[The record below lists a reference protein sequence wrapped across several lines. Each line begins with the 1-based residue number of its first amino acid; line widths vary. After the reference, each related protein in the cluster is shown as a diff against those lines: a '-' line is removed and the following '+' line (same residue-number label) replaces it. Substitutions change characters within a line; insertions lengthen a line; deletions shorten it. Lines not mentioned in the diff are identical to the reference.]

1 MDRRGPALSPDLDFV
16 SGRRKLRAAPRARRL
31 RRLVQCPAERPA
43 PRIGH
48 GAESSRVRLRLDRIP
63 LRHNLRAGLRLR
75 PDGDDSLH
83 QLLVL
88 PGNANLRLPDH
99 AVLDQGHD
107 RRIAQQGSGRHRR
120 RLGRNR
126 RHGAAPVTLA
136 ILGLAFIVL
145 VIVGLPISFAVGVAS
160 VIATFLLSG
169 VDNATIVQRM
179 LTAINT
185 FPLLAVIF
193 FVFAG
198 VLMARGGIARRLVMM
213 AEVLVGWLPGSL
225 AQIVCVASMF
235 FGGVTG
241 SAVAEVSSIGS
252 MMIPAMEKD
261 GYSRRFATAIVLMAA
276 TMGPI
281 IPPSIGMIV
290 FAHVAGN
297 VSIAALFL
305 AGVIPGVLIGMSL
318 MAASFVHGKLYH
330 RKELPVIPMRDKI
343 IRVIDGMAG
352 VFTMVIILGGIISG
366 IFTATE
372 AGAAAAVYALILTVF
387 VYKEIKISELPEIM
401 WECCLT
407 NAVVM
412 LLIATCSVFS
422 WILTYENLPTLL
434 AENFFNL
441 IQSKWAFL
449 LLLNVFL
456 LIVGMFID
464 MTPALIMLVPMLIP
478 LAIKFDINMVH
489 LGLIMV
495 INLSFGLTTPPVGT
509 ALFVALK
516 VGKISMDKLLP
527 PLLPLLACMSVV
539 LLLVTYVPSIYD
551 WLPRML
557 GLMK

>member
-1 MDRRGPALSPDLDFV
+1 V
-16 SGRRKLRAAPRARRL
+16 
-31 RRLVQCPAERPA
+31 
-43 PRIGH
+43 I
-48 GAESSRVRLRLDRIP
+48 
-63 LRHNLRAGLRLR
+63 
-75 PDGDDSLH
+75 
-83 QLLVL
+83 LL
-88 PGNANLRLPDH
+88 
-99 AVLDQGHD
+99 
-107 RRIAQQGSGRHRR
+107 
-120 RLGRNR
+120 
-126 RHGAAPVTLA
+126 

-145 VIVGLPISFAVGVAS
+145 TVVGLPISFAVGVAT
-160 VIATFLLSG
+160 ILGTFLLPG

-179 LTAINT
+179 LTSVNT

-198 VLMARGGIARRLVMM
+198 MLMARGGIARRLVMM

-241 SAVAEVSSIGS
+241 SAVAEVSSIGA

-261 GYSRRFATAIVLMAA
+261 GYSRSFATAIVLTAA

-305 AGVIPGVLIGMSL
+305 AGVVPGVLIGASL
-318 MAASFVHGKLYH
+318 MVASFVHGKLYH
-330 RKELPVIPMRDKI
+330 QKTLPVLSRREKVR
-343 IRVIDGMAG
+343 RVFDGMAG

-372 AGAAAAVYALILTVF
+372 AGAVASMYALFLTV
-387 VYKEIKISELPEIM
+387 VIYREIKISELPEIL

-412 LLIATCSVFS
+412 LLIATCSVYS
-422 WILTYENLPTLL
+422 WLLTYENLPTLL
-434 AENFFNL
+434 ADNFFNL
-441 IQSKWAFL
+441 IQTKWAFL
-449 LLLNVFL
+449 LILNGFL
-456 LIVGMFID
+456 LIVGMFVD

-478 LAIKFDINMVH
+478 LAQKFGIDMVH

-495 INLSFGLTTPPVGT
+495 INLAFGLTTPPVGT

-516 VGKISMDKLLP
+516 VGNISMEKIIP
-527 PLLPLLACMSVV
+527 PLIPLLACMGAV
-539 LLLVTYVPSIYD
+539 LLFVTYVPEVYQ
-551 WLPRML
+551 WLPRGL

>member
-1 MDRRGPALSPDLDFV
+1 M
-16 SGRRKLRAAPRARRL
+16 
-31 RRLVQCPAERPA
+31 
-43 PRIGH
+43 
-48 GAESSRVRLRLDRIP
+48 
-63 LRHNLRAGLRLR
+63 
-75 PDGDDSLH
+75 
-83 QLLVL
+83 
-88 PGNANLRLPDH
+88 
-99 AVLDQGHD
+99 
-107 RRIAQQGSGRHRR
+107 
-120 RLGRNR
+120 
-126 RHGAAPVTLA
+126 TLA
-136 ILGLAFIVL
+136 ILGAVFIL
-145 VIVGLPISFAVGVAS
+145 LMAVGMPISFAVGVAS
-160 VIATFLLSG
+160 VVATFLLPG

-179 LTAINT
+179 LVSINT

-198 VLMARGGIARRLVMM
+198 TLMSRGGIARRLVMM

-261 GYSRRFATAIVLMAA
+261 GYSRRFATAIVLTAA

-290 FAHVAGN
+290 FAHVAGS

-305 AGVIPGVLIGMSL
+305 AGVIPGVMIGLSL
-318 MAASFVHGKLYH
+318 MVASFVHGKLYH
-330 RKELPVIPMRDKI
+330 QKKLPTLPRREKVR
-343 IRVIDGMAG
+343 RVIDGMAG

-366 IFTATE
+366 VFTATE
-372 AGAAAAVYALILTVF
+372 AGAAASVYALILTVF
-387 VYKEIKISELPEIM
+387 VYREIKLSELPEIL

-412 LLIATCSVFS
+412 MLIASCSVFS

-441 IQSKWAFL
+441 IQNKWAFL
-449 LLLNVFL
+449 LILNGFL

-464 MTPALIMLVPMLIP
+464 MTPAIIMLVPMLIP
-478 LAIKFDINMVH
+478 LAQKFGIDMVH
-489 LGLIMV
+489 LGLIIVM
-495 INLSFGLTTPPVGT
+495 NLAYGLTTPPVGT

-516 VGKISMDKLLP
+516 VARLP
-527 PLLPLLACMSVV
+527 MEQIIAPLLPLLACMTVV
-539 LLLVTYVPSIYD
+539 LLIVTYMPEVYV
-551 WLPRML
+551 WLPRSF

>member
-1 MDRRGPALSPDLDFV
+1 MILFTL
-16 SGRRKLRAAPRARRL
+16 
-31 RRLVQCPAERPA
+31 
-43 PRIGH
+43 
-48 GAESSRVRLRLDRIP
+48 
-63 LRHNLRAGLRLR
+63 
-75 PDGDDSLH
+75 
-83 QLLVL
+83 
-88 PGNANLRLPDH
+88 
-99 AVLDQGHD
+99 
-107 RRIAQQGSGRHRR
+107 
-120 RLGRNR
+120 
-126 RHGAAPVTLA
+126 GAAF
-136 ILGLAFIVL
+136 ILLMVL
-145 VIVGLPISFAVGVAS
+145 GLPISFAVGVAS
-160 VIATFLLSG
+160 VIGTFLLPG
-169 VDNATIVQRM
+169 VDNATVVQRM

-198 VLMARGGIARRLVMM
+198 TLMARGGIARRLVLM
-213 AEVLVGWLPGSL
+213 AEVLVGWLPGSM

-241 SAVAEVSSIGS
+241 SAVAEVSSIGA

-261 GYSRRFATAIVLMAA
+261 GYSRRFATAIVLTAA

-305 AGVIPGVLIGMSL
+305 AGVIPGIMIGLSL
-318 MAASFVHGKLYH
+318 MIASFVHGKLYH
-330 RKELPVIPMRDKI
+330 QKTLPKLETREKVR
-343 IRVIDGMAG
+343 RVIDGLAG

-372 AGAAAAVYALILTVF
+372 AGAAAAVYALILTMF
-387 VYKEIKISELPEIM
+387 VYKEIKPSELPGIL

-412 LLIATCSVFS
+412 MLIATCSVYS

-449 LLLNVFL
+449 LILNLFL
-456 LIVGMFID
+456 LVVGMFVD

-478 LAIKFDINMVH
+478 LAQKFGIDLVH

-495 INLSFGLTTPPVGT
+495 IILSFGLTTPPVGT
-509 ALFVALK
+509 ALFVACK
-516 VGKISMDKLLP
+516 VGRISMDRLIL
-527 PLLPLLACMSVV
+527 PLLPLLACMLAV
-539 LLLVTYVPSIYD
+539 LLLVTYLPEIYW
-551 WLPRML
+551 WLPRSL
-557 GLMK
+557 GLVK

>member
-1 MDRRGPALSPDLDFV
+1 M
-16 SGRRKLRAAPRARRL
+16 
-31 RRLVQCPAERPA
+31 
-43 PRIGH
+43 
-48 GAESSRVRLRLDRIP
+48 
-63 LRHNLRAGLRLR
+63 
-75 PDGDDSLH
+75 
-83 QLLVL
+83 
-88 PGNANLRLPDH
+88 
-99 AVLDQGHD
+99 
-107 RRIAQQGSGRHRR
+107 
-120 RLGRNR
+120 
-126 RHGAAPVTLA
+126 TLA
-136 ILGLAFIVL
+136 ILGLSFLVL
-145 VIVGLPISFAVGVAS
+145 TLIGLPIAFAVGVSS

-241 SAVAEVSSIGS
+241 SAVAEVSSIGA

-305 AGVIPGVLIGMSL
+305 AGVIPGVLIGVSL

-330 RKELPVIPMRDKI
+330 RKELPVIPTRDKI
-343 IRVIDGMAG
+343 IRVIDGLAG
-352 VFTMVIILGGIISG
+352 IFTMVIILGGIISG

-387 VYKEIKISELPEIM
+387 VYKEIKISELPEIL

-412 LLIATCSVFS
+412 LLIATCSVYS

-449 LLLNVFL
+449 LILNGFL
-456 LIVGMFID
+456 LVVGMFID

-478 LAIKFDINMVH
+478 LAVKFDINMVH

-495 INLSFGLTTPPVGT
+495 INLAFGLTTPPVGT

-516 VGKISMDKLLP
+516 VGKISMEKLLP
-527 PLLPLLACMSVV
+527 PLLPLLACMCVV
-539 LLLVTYVPSIYD
+539 LLLVTYVPEVYE
-551 WLPRML
+551 WLPRSF

>member
-1 MDRRGPALSPDLDFV
+1 M
-16 SGRRKLRAAPRARRL
+16 
-31 RRLVQCPAERPA
+31 
-43 PRIGH
+43 I
-48 GAESSRVRLRLDRIP
+48 
-63 LRHNLRAGLRLR
+63 
-75 PDGDDSLH
+75 
-83 QLLVL
+83 LL
-88 PGNANLRLPDH
+88 
-99 AVLDQGHD
+99 
-107 RRIAQQGSGRHRR
+107 
-120 RLGRNR
+120 
-126 RHGAAPVTLA
+126 
-136 ILGLAFIVL
+136 ILGLAFIILTV
-145 VIVGLPISFAVGVAS
+145 VGLPISFAVGVAT
-160 VIATFLLSG
+160 VLGTFLLPG

-179 LTAINT
+179 LTSVNT

-241 SAVAEVSSIGS
+241 SAVAEVSSIGA

-261 GYSRRFATAIVLMAA
+261 GYSRSFATAIVLTAA

-305 AGVIPGVLIGMSL
+305 AGVVPGVMIGFSL
-318 MAASFVHGKLYH
+318 MAASFIHGKLYH
-330 RKELPVIPMRDKI
+330 QKTLPVLTMREKVR
-343 IRVIDGMAG
+343 RVLDGMAG

-366 IFTATE
+366 VFTATE
-372 AGAAAAVYALILTVF
+372 AGAAASMYALFLTVF
-387 VYKEIKISELPEIM
+387 VYREIKISELPEIL

-412 LLIATCSVFS
+412 LLIATCSVYS
-422 WILTYENLPTLL
+422 WLLTYENLPTLL
-434 AENFFNL
+434 ADNFFNL
-441 IQSKWAFL
+441 IQTKWAFL
-449 LLLNVFL
+449 LILNGFL
-456 LIVGMFID
+456 LIVGMFVD

-478 LAIKFDINMVH
+478 LAQKFGIDMVH

-495 INLSFGLTTPPVGT
+495 INLAFGLTTPPVGT

-516 VGKISMDKLLP
+516 VGNISMEKIIP
-527 PLLPLLACMSVV
+527 PLIPLLACMCVV
-539 LLLVTYVPSIYD
+539 LLFVTYVPEVYQ
-551 WLPRML
+551 WLPRGL

>member
-1 MDRRGPALSPDLDFV
+1 M
-16 SGRRKLRAAPRARRL
+16 
-31 RRLVQCPAERPA
+31 
-43 PRIGH
+43 
-48 GAESSRVRLRLDRIP
+48 
-63 LRHNLRAGLRLR
+63 
-75 PDGDDSLH
+75 
-83 QLLVL
+83 VL
-88 PGNANLRLPDH
+88 IL
-99 AVLDQGHD
+99 
-107 RRIAQQGSGRHRR
+107 
-120 RLGRNR
+120 
-126 RHGAAPVTLA
+126 
-136 ILGLAFIVL
+136 LGLAFIIL
-145 VIVGLPISFAVGVAS
+145 TALGMPISFAVGVS
-160 VIATFLLSG
+160 TVFATLLLPG

-198 VLMARGGIARRLVMM
+198 TLMARGGIARRLVLM

-241 SAVAEVSSIGS
+241 SAVAEVSSIGA

-261 GYSRRFATAIVLMAA
+261 GYSRRFATAIVLTAA

-305 AGVIPGVLIGMSL
+305 AGVIPGVMIGLSL
-318 MAASFVHGKLYH
+318 MIASFIHGKLYH
-330 RKELPVIPMRDKI
+330 QKTLPKLETREKVR
-343 IRVIDGMAG
+343 RVIDGAAG

-366 IFTATE
+366 VFTATE
-372 AGAAAAVYALILTVF
+372 AGAAACVYALFLTIF
-387 VYKEIKISELPEIM
+387 VYREIKICELPGII
-401 WECCLT
+401 WDCCVT

-412 LLIATCSVFS
+412 LLIATCSVYA
-422 WILTYENLPTLL
+422 WILTYENLPNML
-434 AENFFNL
+434 ADNFFNL

-449 LLLNVFL
+449 LILNGFL
-456 LIVGMFID
+456 LIVGMFVD
-464 MTPALIMLVPMLIP
+464 MTPALIMLVPMLLP
-478 LAIKFDINMVH
+478 LALKFDINLVH

-516 VGKISMDKLLP
+516 VGRISMEKIIP
-527 PLLPLLACMSVV
+527 PLLPLLACMCVV
-539 LLLVTYVPSIYD
+539 LLFVTYVPEVYM
-551 WLPRML
+551 WLPRSF
-557 GLMK
+557 GLVK

>member
-1 MDRRGPALSPDLDFV
+1 MILIL
-16 SGRRKLRAAPRARRL
+16 
-31 RRLVQCPAERPA
+31 
-43 PRIGH
+43 
-48 GAESSRVRLRLDRIP
+48 
-63 LRHNLRAGLRLR
+63 
-75 PDGDDSLH
+75 
-83 QLLVL
+83 
-88 PGNANLRLPDH
+88 
-99 AVLDQGHD
+99 
-107 RRIAQQGSGRHRR
+107 
-120 RLGRNR
+120 
-126 RHGAAPVTLA
+126 
-136 ILGLAFIVL
+136 LGLAFIILTVL
-145 VIVGLPISFAVGVAS
+145 GMPISFAVGVS
-160 VIATFLLSG
+160 TVFATLLLPG

-198 VLMARGGIARRLVMM
+198 TLMARGGIARRLVLM

-241 SAVAEVSSIGS
+241 SAVAEVSSIGA

-261 GYSRRFATAIVLMAA
+261 GYSRRFATAIVLTAA

-305 AGVIPGVLIGMSL
+305 AGVIPGVMIGMSL
-318 MAASFVHGKLYH
+318 MIASFVHGKLYH
-330 RKELPVIPMRDKI
+330 QKTLPKLETREKVR
-343 IRVIDGMAG
+343 RVLDGFAG

-366 IFTATE
+366 VFTATE
-372 AGAAAAVYALILTVF
+372 AGAAAAVYAMILTIF
-387 VYKEIKISELPEIM
+387 VYKEIKISELPQII
-401 WECCLT
+401 WECCTT

-412 LLIATCSVFS
+412 LLIATCSVYA
-422 WILTYENLPTLL
+422 WILTYENLPNML

-449 LLLNVFL
+449 LILNLFL
-456 LIVGMFID
+456 LVVGMFVD
-464 MTPALIMLVPMLIP
+464 MTPALIMLVPMLLP
-478 LAIKFDINMVH
+478 LAQKFDINLVH

-516 VGKISMDKLLP
+516 VGKISMDKIIP
-527 PLLPLLACMSVV
+527 PLLPLLACMCVV
-539 LLLVTYVPSIYD
+539 LLFVTYVPEVYM
-551 WLPRML
+551 WLPRSF
-557 GLMK
+557 GLVK

>member
-1 MDRRGPALSPDLDFV
+1 M
-16 SGRRKLRAAPRARRL
+16 
-31 RRLVQCPAERPA
+31 
-43 PRIGH
+43 
-48 GAESSRVRLRLDRIP
+48 
-63 LRHNLRAGLRLR
+63 
-75 PDGDDSLH
+75 
-83 QLLVL
+83 
-88 PGNANLRLPDH
+88 
-99 AVLDQGHD
+99 
-107 RRIAQQGSGRHRR
+107 
-120 RLGRNR
+120 
-126 RHGAAPVTLA
+126 TLA
-136 ILGLAFIVL
+136 ILGATFLILAL
-145 VIVGLPISFAVGVAS
+145 VGLPISFAVGVAT
-160 VIATFLLSG
+160 VVGTFLLSS

-179 LTAINT
+179 LTAVNT

-225 AQIVCVASMF
+225 AQIVVVASMF

-261 GYSRRFATAIVLMAA
+261 GYTRRFATAIVLMAA

-290 FAHVAGN
+290 FAHIAGN
-297 VSIAALFL
+297 VSIAALFI
-305 AGVIPGVLIGMSL
+305 AGIIPGVLIGVSL

-330 RKELPVIPMRDKI
+330 RKELPIIPRRQKI

-352 VFTMVIILGGIISG
+352 VFTMVIILGGIITG
-366 IFTATE
+366 VFTATE
-372 AGAAAAVYALILTVF
+372 AGAAAALYALILTVF
-387 VYKEIKISELPEIM
+387 VYKEIKISELPEIL

-422 WILTYENLPTLL
+422 WILTYENLPTML

-449 LLLNVFL
+449 LILNGFL
-456 LIVGMFID
+456 LVVGMFID

-478 LAIKFDINMVH
+478 LAVKFDINMVH

-495 INLSFGLTTPPVGT
+495 INLAFGLTTPPVGT

-527 PLLPLLACMSVV
+527 PLLPLLACMCVV
-539 LLLVTYVPSIYD
+539 LLLVTYVPEIYD

>member
-1 MDRRGPALSPDLDFV
+1 M
-16 SGRRKLRAAPRARRL
+16 
-31 RRLVQCPAERPA
+31 
-43 PRIGH
+43 
-48 GAESSRVRLRLDRIP
+48 
-63 LRHNLRAGLRLR
+63 
-75 PDGDDSLH
+75 
-83 QLLVL
+83 
-88 PGNANLRLPDH
+88 
-99 AVLDQGHD
+99 
-107 RRIAQQGSGRHRR
+107 
-120 RLGRNR
+120 
-126 RHGAAPVTLA
+126 TLA

-145 VIVGLPISFAVGVAS
+145 TVIGLPISFAVGVAS
-160 VIATFLLSG
+160 VIGTFLLSG

-241 SAVAEVSSIGS
+241 SAVAEVSSIGA

-297 VSIAALFL
+297 VSIAALFV
-305 AGVIPGVLIGMSL
+305 AGAIPGVLIGISL

-330 RKELPVIPMRDKI
+330 QKKLPEIPTREKI
-343 IRVIDGMAG
+343 IRVLDGFAG

-366 IFTATE
+366 VFTATE
-372 AGAAAAVYALILTVF
+372 AGAAASVYALILTVF
-387 VYKEIKISELPEIM
+387 VYREIKISELPEIM

-412 LLIATCSVFS
+412 LLIATCSVYT
-422 WILTYENLPTLL
+422 WILTYENLPILL
-434 AENFFNL
+434 ADNFFNL

-449 LLLNVFL
+449 LLLNLFL
-456 LIVGMFID
+456 LVVGMFID
-464 MTPALIMLVPMLIP
+464 MTPALIMLVPMLMP
-478 LAIKFDINMVH
+478 LAAKFGIDLVH

-527 PLLPLLACMSVV
+527 PLLPLLACMLVV
-539 LLLVTYVPSIYD
+539 LFFVTYVPESYA
-551 WLPRML
+551 WLPRSF